1 MNYIR
6 IYSAP
11 IILLSNVKKKKKKKR
26 NKSFNAPSMAGK
38 NCSNRNRNTYTFL
51 SHYPLE
57 INPSGAVANPNQPPT
72 LEIFTIDCS
81 FTPSYTVAHPRG
93 SVSLRNALINR
104 VPRGPPLEIIFLSRS
119 PPSSPPLPRTKR
131 IARGL
136 PRRRINSRC
145 TRNRITNSR
154 RIIFLVVIV
163 IYPKKKKKRKKNK
176 SERNPACGRISN
188 FFFFLFFLYLQR
200 TSGARFLS
208 LRLQEVKTN
217 NRRGLEERLCNGER
231 RSNAPGRANADNTV
245 IRAQPCVSVR

>member
-11 IILLSNVKKKKKKKR
+11 IILLSNVEKKKKRR
-26 NKSFNAPSMAGK
+26 NKSFNPPPRGGK

-163 IYPKKKKKRKKNK
+163 IYPKKRKKKKNK
-176 SERNPACGRISN
+176 RERNPACGRISN
-188 FFFFLFFLYLQR
+188 FFFFPFFSLSPTDLGCSFPLAQA
-200 TSGARFLS
+200 ARGKNKQPEGF
-208 LRLQEVKTN
+208 
-217 NRRGLEERLCNGER
+217 RGTL
-231 RSNAPGRANADNTV
+231 V
-245 IRAQPCVSVR
+245 